1 MKRNKEIQ
9 IVCDTMQEF
18 GFMETEELRAA
29 IKEGLKR
36 VRAGKFAEARARKE
50 RVQGKII

>member
-9 IVCDTMQEF
+9 IVCNTMQEF
-18 GFMETEELRAA
+18 GFVETEELRAA

-36 VRAGKFAEARARKE
+36 VRAEKFAESRAK
-50 RVQGKII
+50 KIGLK

>member
-9 IVCDTMQEF
+9 IVCNTMREF

-36 VRAGKFAEARARKE
+36 VRAGKFAESRAK
-50 RVQGKII
+50 KIGLK